1 MRHVTRSLEHSARA
15 GVESFRNVYNIVTI
29 TQSVIRIRRTA
40 DCPNHYMS
48 CRNNA
53 DTDQDFPRSPL
64 SMPIPLQRN
73 EAAGVL
79 TNLIKLNS

>member
-1 MRHVTRSLEHSARA
+1 
-15 GVESFRNVYNIVTI
+15 
-29 TQSVIRIRRTA
+29 
-40 DCPNHYMS
+40 MS

-53 DTDQDFPRSPL
+53 DIDQDFPRSPL